1 MEFIEIIFLLLFFI
15 LKRLSSK
22 HRNSL
27 ENADIWADIRVH
39 RKKNLAR
46 KSLTLSVQCD
56 NELFN
61 LKISFITCKSRFYI
75 RFTFVFHFW
84 RIWRTARRRLVDGS
98 SFPLVVNKAV
108 SIDVWKKLRGVFS
121 MWRYSWTQRETLG
134 IFLFYGTVFFSE
146 RLCWDFLL
154 LWNQHYVECLLYF
167 KLSKDML

>member
-1 MEFIEIIFLLLFFI
+1 MSLLSASIGGQMGLFIGASVLTIMEFIEIIFLLLFFI

-39 RKKNLAR
+39 RKKNRAR

-84 RIWRTARRRLVDGS
+84 RIWRTARRQLVDGS
-98 SFPLVVNKAV
+98 SFPFN
-108 SIDVWKKLRGVFS
+108 VWGQIIR
-121 MWRYSWTQRETLG
+121 R
-134 IFLFYGTVFFSE
+134 
-146 RLCWDFLL
+146 
-154 LWNQHYVECLLYF
+154 H
-167 KLSKDML
+167 